1 MDEFDDK
8 YYALTRV
15 NCIDECMPNSEDD
28 VFMQL
33 YELYNQWIALEAT
46 YTTATKKQKKID
58 ERWDAFVN
66 SAQDGS
72 KNGHEAVSDATRQRH
87 VARDDKGVVHH
98 LHALL

>member
-15 NCIDECMPNSEDD
+15 NFIDECMHNSEDD

-46 YTTATKKQKKID
+46 FTTATKKQKKID

-66 SAQDGS
+66 GAQDGS
-72 KNGHEAVSDATRQRH
+72 KNGHEAVI
-87 VARDDKGVVHH
+87 
-98 LHALL
+98 